1 MKPDCK
7 YALDKVENR
16 TLDNYSRD
24 ELDKLLEELAECK
37 SEELG
42 LKTSERLA
50 NAIDKINKLL
60 KDK

>member
-7 YALDKVENR
+7 YALDKVEDRN
-16 TLDNYSRD
+16 LDKYSKD

-37 SEELG
+37 GEEFG
-42 LKTSERLA
+42 LKTSERL
-50 NAIDKINKLL
+50 NKAIDKINKLL